1 MSDHHALGD
10 LLPGFAL
17 GILEADEERRVQEH
31 LADCPACRE
40 DLAALREVT
49 GSLSLAV
56 RRVEPP
62 AVLEKRIMQRIGA
75 SRLNTPPLSSPA
87 ARRPHSVRTS
97 PRRSLPAWYRT
108 LGAVAA
114 VLIVALATGNIL
126 QLRGIMP
133 RSGPSSAPGL
143 TTATLVGVDGVRDAY
158 GTIVLDPEDNHGV
171 LAVRGLSNLDTA
183 HQYQLWLIKG
193 AERRSGGVF
202 SVNADGYGSL
212 QLSVPKDFTGFRA
225 IGISIE
231 PTGGSPQPTGARV
244 MSGTL

>member
-1 MSDHHALGD
+1 MSNQHDLGD
-10 LLPGFAL
+10 LLPGFAF
-17 GILEADEERRVQEH
+17 GTLEEDEERRVREH
-31 LADCPACRE
+31 LADCPACRD
-40 DLAALREVT
+40 DLAAFQEVT

-62 AVLEKRIMQRIGA
+62 AALEERIMRRIGA
-75 SRLNTPPLSSPA
+75 SRRDMQSLSSRPG
-87 ARRPHSVRTS
+87 ARPLPVRSS
-97 PRRSLPAWYRT
+97 PRRQIPAWYRT

-126 QLRGIMP
+126 QFRGIMP
-133 RSGPSSAPGL
+133 RIGPSSTSGL
-143 TTATLVGVDGVRDAY
+143 TTATLIGVGGVRDAY

-171 LAVRGLSNLDTA
+171 LAVRGLANLDTA

-212 QLSVPKDFTGFRA
+212 QLSVPEDFKGFHA

-231 PTGGSPQPTGARV
+231 PAGGSPQPTGARV
-244 MSGTL
+244 KSGTL

>member
-1 MSDHHALGD
+1 MNDHNALGD

-17 GILEADEERRVQEH
+17 GILEADEERRVREH
-31 LADCPACRE
+31 LADCPACTE

-56 RRVEPP
+56 RSVDPP
-62 AVLEKRIMQRIGA
+62 AALEKRIMQRIGA
-75 SRLNTPPLSSPA
+75 SRPGARPLP
-87 ARRPHSVRTS
+87 VRSS
-97 PRRSLPAWYRT
+97 PRRSFPAWYRT
-108 LGAVAA
+108 IGAVAA

-126 QLRGIMP
+126 QWRGIMP
-133 RSGPSSAPGL
+133 RRGPASAPGL
-143 TTATLVGVDGVRDAY
+143 TTATLFGVDGVRDAY

-171 LAVRGLSNLDTA
+171 LAVRGLANLDTA

-212 QLSVPKDFTGFRA
+212 LLSVPEDFKGFRA

-231 PTGGSPQPTGARV
+231 PAGGSPQPTGARV
-244 MSGTL
+244 LSGTL

>member
-17 GILEADEERRVQEH
+17 GILEEDEELRVREH
-31 LADCPACRE
+31 LADCPACMD

-62 AVLEKRIMQRIGA
+62 AVLEEKIMQRIGA
-75 SRLNTPPLSSPA
+75 SRPT
-87 ARRPHSVRTS
+87 
-97 PRRSLPAWYRT
+97 PRRSFPAWYRT

-126 QLRGIMP
+126 QWRGILPP
-133 RSGPSSAPGL
+133 RSSASAPGL
-143 TTATLVGVDGVRDAY
+143 TTAALFGVDEVRDAY

-171 LAVRGLSNLDTA
+171 LAVRGLSNLDAA

-193 AERRSGGVF
+193 TERRSGGVF
-202 SVNADGYGSL
+202 SVNADGYGAL
-212 QLSVPKDFTGFRA
+212 MLSVPADFKGFRA

-231 PTGGSPQPTGARV
+231 PAGGSLQPTGARV